1 MNERAGY
8 LIRRLELQAHPEGG
22 YYREVFRSGIEVSL
36 ASGTRRS
43 ALSSIYFLLPG
54 GGQSRLHRLLHDETW
69 HFYEGDSLELL
80 WLSPGLGR
88 VERHVLAPV
97 DAERDA
103 VVTVPAGCWQAA
115 RSTGDYSL
123 VGCTVGP
130 GFEFEDFEL
139 LSQRPAEAAA
149 VRERFPELAGFI

>member
-1 MNERAGY
+1 M
-8 LIRRLELQAHPEGG
+8 
-22 YYREVFRSGIEVSL
+22 
-36 ASGTRRS
+36 
-43 ALSSIYFLLPG
+43 
-54 GGQSRLHRLLHDETW
+54 
-69 HFYEGDSLELL
+69 
-80 WLSPGLGR
+80 
-88 VERHVLAPV
+88 LAPV